1 MKNAKDNGAKL
12 AQDANEND
20 ESEERDFMSWIGRIK
35 SLRWCFAVVAWIG
48 FLSSGIAFAQQAH
61 PAASESARPTT
72 GPSAL
77 LVAGAVGQDL
87 KLSLA
92 DLKALPRKS
101 VSTKGHDD
109 VMHQYDGVPIGALL
123 AKAGVPQGSA
133 LRGKSMGLAVVAE
146 GSDGYRAIFSLAEL
160 DEDFAGEAVLIVD
173 STDGQELGPYQ
184 GPLRLVVPGDKRQGR
199 WVRMLKSIT
208 LVNLGGA
215 GVPSK

>member
-1 MKNAKDNGAKL
+1 MRENAKDNGAKL

-20 ESEERDFMSWIGRIK
+20 ETEKRDFMSLMGRIK
-35 SLRWCFAVVAWIG
+35 SLRWCFAIVAWIG
-48 FLSSGIAFAQQAH
+48 FPSSGIAFAQQAH
-61 PAASESARPTT
+61 PAASESARPT
-72 GPSAL
+72 GRSAL

-87 KLSLA
+87 NLSLA

-109 VMHQYDGVPIGALL
+109 VIHQYDGVPIGALL

-173 STDGQELGPYQ
+173 STDGQELGPDQ

-208 LVNLGGA
+208 IVNLGGA